1 MANNGPR
8 KNVIFVGLMLG
19 MLVAAVSQTIVAPAM
34 PVIVSELG
42 GIEHYSWIATAALL
56 VSAVTV
62 PIIGKLS
69 DIYGRRSF
77 YIAGIVVFML
87 GSILAGAAQGFWWL
101 VVARAVQGFGMGT
114 IMPLSQTIIGDI
126 ISARERGRYMGY
138 IGAVFGVASIAG
150 PLVGGWITDNFSWRW
165 LFYVNVPF
173 GVAALAFIVVYLHI
187 PHAPRRHT
195 LDYVGFAALP
205 LALVAVL
212 LATTWGGTTY
222 PWDSWQIISLYAA
235 GALVLIG
242 FLVNEYYASEPV
254 LPLRLW
260 KNSVFTLSNVSNM
273 AIAMCMFGA
282 IFFIPVYAQ
291 GVIGVNVT
299 NSGAVLIPLTASM
312 IVVSIIVG
320 RRITRTGRYK
330 EFMLAGLLIMAG
342 GYFLLTRLEYGS
354 TQMDLTLDMIVVG
367 LGLGAVL
374 QTYTLVVQ
382 NATTR
387 EDLGVATSTT
397 QLSRSLGA
405 TLGTALFGTIMTN
418 GMKTEIP
425 KHLPPQALQGP
436 QAANL
441 SEGSGVGA
449 VLDPNALGQLPDAVA
464 TGIREGLAAAMH
476 PVFVAGLPVLAV
488 ALVATLFI
496 RALPLRTVAFA
507 DMERDTPAPGDAVA
521 NGGVSMLRSGLA
533 VAYLSRLVKGRWS
546 SPSLLQATAE
556 LVEPNG
562 EVSMR
567 ERALRANREV
577 LEPLARGLLSS
588 YLLQGRE
595 PKGEGASRGREHVH
609 VDSSYPE
616 HRRSELRG
624 RRQR

>member
-1 MANNGPR
+1 MGNNVSR

-19 MLVAAVSQTIVAPAM
+19 MLVAAVSQTIVSPAM

-42 GIEHYSWIATAALL
+42 GIEHYSWIATSALL

-62 PIIGKLS
+62 PVIGKLS
-69 DIYGRRSF
+69 DIYGRRGF
-77 YIAGIVVFML
+77 YIAGLVMFML

-101 VVARAVQGFGMGT
+101 IAARAVQGFGMGT
-114 IMPLSQTIIGDI
+114 IMPLSQAIIGDI

-165 LFYVNVPF
+165 LFYVNLPF
-173 GVAALAFIVVYLHI
+173 GIAALAFIVAYLHI
-187 PHAPRRHT
+187 PQVPRRHN
-195 LDYVGFAALP
+195 LDYVGFFALP
-205 LALVAVL
+205 VALVAVL
-212 LATTWGGTTY
+212 LATTWGGTIY
-222 PWDSWQIISLYAA
+222 PWDSWQIVSLYAA

-242 FLVNEYYASEPV
+242 FLINEYYAAEPV

-260 KNSVFTLSNVSNM
+260 KNSIFALSNVSNM
-273 AIAMCMFGA
+273 AIAMTMFGA

-299 NSGAVLIPLTASM
+299 NSGAVLIPLTAPM
-312 IVVSIIVG
+312 IAISVLVG
-320 RRITRTGRYK
+320 RLITRTGRYK
-330 EFMLAGLLIMAG
+330 GFMLAGLLVMMG
-342 GYFLLTRLEYGS
+342 GYFLLTRVGYGS
-354 TQMDLTLDMIVVG
+354 TQTDLTLDMIVVG

-382 NATTR
+382 NATSR

-405 TLGTALFGTIMTN
+405 TLGTAVFGTIMTN

-436 QAANL
+436 QAAKL
-441 SEGSGVGA
+441 SDGSGVGA
-449 VLDPNALGQLPDAVA
+449 ILDPNTFGQLPDAVA

-476 PVFVAGLPVLAV
+476 PVFVAGLPIIAV

-496 RALPLRTVAFA
+496 KELPLRTVAFA
-507 DMERDTPAPGDAVA
+507 DIESTAEGEATEPGDAEGRGKEA
-521 NGGVSMLRSGLA
+521 LLRFGLT
-533 VAYLSRLVKGRWS
+533 VAYLSRLVESRRWS
-546 SPSLLQATAE
+546 SPELLRAASE
-556 LVEPNG
+556 LVERNG
-562 EVSMR
+562 EASVH
-567 ERALRANREV
+567 EQALRVNEEV
-577 LEPLARGLLSS
+577 LKPLARSLLSS
-588 YLLQGRE
+588 YLLQVRKPVRKDEAGS
-595 PKGEGASRGREHVH
+595 KAREHIAQT
-609 VDSSYPE
+609 
-616 HRRSELRG
+616 SELS
-624 RRQR
+624 RQEY

>member
-1 MANNGPR
+1 MGKSGSR
-8 KNVIFVGLMLG
+8 KNVIFVGLTLG
-19 MLVAAVSQTIVAPAM
+19 MLVAAVSQTIVSPAM

-42 GIEHYSWIATAALL
+42 GIEHYSWIATSALL
-56 VSAVTV
+56 ASAVTV
-62 PIIGKLS
+62 PVVGKLS

-77 YIAGIVVFML
+77 YIAGIVIFML

-235 GALVLIG
+235 GTLVLIG
-242 FLVNEYYASEPV
+242 FLVNEYHAAEPV

-260 KNSVFTLSNVSNM
+260 KNSVFTLSNASNM
-273 AIAMCMFGA
+273 AIAMTMFGA

-291 GVIGVNVT
+291 GVIGLNVT

-312 IVVSIIVG
+312 IVVSIVVG
-320 RRITRTGRYK
+320 RLITRTGRYK
-330 EFMLAGLLIMAG
+330 GFMLAGLLVMMA
-342 GYFLLTRLEYGS
+342 GYFLLTRLGYGS
-354 TQMDLTLDMIVVG
+354 TQTDLTLDMIVVG

-382 NATTR
+382 NATSR

-405 TLGTALFGTIMTN
+405 TVGTAVFGTIMTN
-418 GMKTEIP
+418 GMRTEIP
-425 KHLPPQALQGP
+425 KHLPPQALNGP
-436 QAANL
+436 QAQKLA
-441 SEGSGVGA
+441 GGGVGA
-449 VLDPNALGQLPDAVA
+449 VLDPKTLGQLPEAVA
-464 TGIREGLAAAMH
+464 TGIREGLAVAMH
-476 PVFVAGLPVLAV
+476 PLFVAGLPIIALAF
-488 ALVATLFI
+488 VATLFI
-496 RALPLRTVAFA
+496 KELPLRTKAFVDEEDVGSPEDA
-507 DMERDTPAPGDAVA
+507 TANEAGATMGDLSRSERLAMQALALEYMARRIENA
-521 NGGVSMLRSGLA
+521 NGESQNLVSAASALAPMRINGSG
-533 VAYLSRLVKGRWS
+533 
-546 SPSLLQATAE
+546 T
-556 LVEPNG
+556 NN
-562 EVSMR
+562 
-567 ERALRANREV
+567 ERARAAAPEV
-577 LEPLARGLLSS
+577 IRPLALQTLLVATGQA
-588 YLLQGRE
+588 LGKHAE
-595 PKGEGASRGREHVH
+595 FPIPAK
-609 VDSSYPE
+609 PT
-616 HRRSELRG
+616 
-624 RRQR
+624 

>member
-1 MANNGPR
+1 LVNNGPR

-19 MLVAAVSQTIVAPAM
+19 MLVAAVSQTIVSPAM

-42 GIEHYSWIATAALL
+42 GIEHYSWIATSALL

-62 PIIGKLS
+62 PVIGKLS
-69 DIYGRRSF
+69 DIYGRRGF
-77 YIAGIVVFML
+77 YIAGLVVFMV
-87 GSILAGAAQGFWWL
+87 GSVLAGVAQGFWWL
-101 VVARAVQGFGMGT
+101 VAARAVQGFGMGT

-165 LFYVNVPF
+165 LFYVNLPF
-173 GVAALAFIVVYLHI
+173 GVAALAFIVAYLHV
-187 PHAPRRHT
+187 PHVPRRHK

-205 LALVAVL
+205 IALVAVL

-222 PWDSWQIISLYAA
+222 PWDSWQIVSLYAA

-242 FLVNEYYASEPV
+242 FLINEYYAVEPV

-260 KNSVFTLSNVSNM
+260 KNSVFTLSNISNM

-312 IVVSIIVG
+312 IVVSIVVG
-320 RRITRTGRYK
+320 RLITRTGRYK
-330 EFMLAGLLIMAG
+330 GFMLAGLLVMAS

-354 TQMDLTLDMIVVG
+354 TQTDLTLDMIVVG

-382 NATTR
+382 NATSR

-405 TLGTALFGTIMTN
+405 TLGTAVFGTIMTN
-418 GMKTEIP
+418 GMRTEIP
-425 KHLPPQALQGP
+425 KHLPPRVLQGP
-436 QAANL
+436 QAAEL
-441 SEGSGVGA
+441 SDGSGVGA
-449 VLDPNALGQLPDAVA
+449 VLDPNTLGQLPEAVA

-476 PVFVAGLPVLAV
+476 PVFVAGVPIIAV

-496 RALPLRTVAFA
+496 KELPLRTVAFA
-507 DMERDTPAPGDAVA
+507 DIEGGATEPGEAESKGREVL
-521 NGGVSMLRSGLA
+521 LRSGLT
-533 VAYLSRLVKGRWS
+533 VAYLSRLVQSRWS
-546 SPSLLQATAE
+546 SPELLRAASE
-556 LVEPNG
+556 LVERNG
-562 EVSMR
+562 EASVR
-567 ERALRANREV
+567 ERALRADEEV
-577 LEPLARGLLSS
+577 LGPLARSLLSS
-588 YLLQGRE
+588 YLLQGRGPNPE
-595 PKGEGASRGREHVH
+595 DERGSKGVSTLHQLANVRAKKTGR
-609 VDSSYPE
+609 
-616 HRRSELRG
+616 
-624 RRQR
+624 